1 MHRLYLD
8 PNKLVLYCSGDCI
21 LLSLLETE
29 HVCFCERQR
38 KGRREGEG
46 RTLSLSIF
54 ARTNLA
60 LTKLYFLFFF
70 KWGISY
76 QTGNF
81 RLFSSQVLTI

>member
-1 MHRLYLD
+1 MHRLYLG

-46 RTLSLSIF
+46 RTLSLQRGIVGLCTSIF

-60 LTKLYFLFFF
+60 LTK
-70 KWGISY
+70 
-76 QTGNF
+76 
-81 RLFSSQVLTI
+81 